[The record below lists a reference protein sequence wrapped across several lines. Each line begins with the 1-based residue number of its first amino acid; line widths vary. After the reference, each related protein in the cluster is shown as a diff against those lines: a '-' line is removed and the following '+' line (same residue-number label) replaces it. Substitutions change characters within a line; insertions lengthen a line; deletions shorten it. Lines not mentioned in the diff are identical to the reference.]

1 MLILLSIFQSIF
13 GTIRLYN
20 ASEQS
25 YENLSTKK
33 TYTTDTA
40 PKNAATKVT
49 KKENSE
55 DIIFYLVENK
65 QAIQSALKEMP
76 PEKAKKV
83 TEKTESLEDT
93 MQKTISEPEKKAKS
107 DEKFTSP
114 VEITVTPETSSAPK
128 WYTETLWTV
137 VTGAYFRDAL
147 WKFSIIVDTSRVEP
161 RWQMYN
167 ESITLSSRISNLPE
181 VSKVLVHEIAH
192 MIDIYTLKKKLK
204 KADPSE
210 EFYAISWVKPSI
222 MKAWLSGSSFVSGYA
237 STNQYEDF
245 AESFTM
251 YVFHN
256 KEFLKRAQGNT
267 LIQKKYTFLKSRI
280 FWNVFIGSAYEKDVI
295 PKKVWDITKISIK
308 ETNLIKI
315 FAWVRAYAG

>member
-1 MLILLSIFQSIF
+1 
-13 GTIRLYN
+13 
-20 ASEQS
+20 
-25 YENLSTKK
+25 
-33 TYTTDTA
+33 
-40 PKNAATKVT
+40 
-49 KKENSE
+49 
-55 DIIFYLVENK
+55 
-65 QAIQSALKEMP
+65 
-76 PEKAKKV
+76 
-83 TEKTESLEDT
+83 
-93 MQKTISEPEKKAKS
+93 
-107 DEKFTSP
+107 
-114 VEITVTPETSSAPK
+114 
-128 WYTETLWTV
+128 
-137 VTGAYFRDAL
+137 
-147 WKFSIIVDTSRVEP
+147 
-161 RWQMYN
+161 
-167 ESITLSSRISNLPE
+167 
-181 VSKVLVHEIAH
+181 
-192 MIDIYTLKKKLK
+192 
-204 KADPSE
+204 
-210 EFYAISWVKPSI
+210 VKPSI